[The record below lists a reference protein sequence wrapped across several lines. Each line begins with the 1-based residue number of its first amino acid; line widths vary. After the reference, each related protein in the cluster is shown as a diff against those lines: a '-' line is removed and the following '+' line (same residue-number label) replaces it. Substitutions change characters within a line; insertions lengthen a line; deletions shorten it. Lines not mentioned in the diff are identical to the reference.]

1 MAAIQDL
8 VLTLSQDALHTTKES
23 ETLDACIVPMLNY
36 FSLLKQQSDCYKL
49 VIIVI
54 VQGHLT
60 PRHLSL
66 CGCKLFKL
74 TTLYKIYI

>member
-1 MAAIQDL
+1 MAAVQDL

-23 ETLDACIVPMLNY
+23 ETLDACIVRMLNY

-54 VQGHLT
+54 V
-60 PRHLSL
+60 
-66 CGCKLFKL
+66 
-74 TTLYKIYI
+74 